1 MSKKKTTANQD
12 ALAELQANGCVILTA
27 DTHEQV
33 MEDAAALIEAYGGN
47 AFVSLA
53 ARKDNG
59 EHYAKVIIKKIEE
72 V

>member
-1 MSKKKTTANQD
+1 MAKKKTAASD
-12 ALAELQANGCVILTA
+12 ALMELQANGEVTLTA

-33 MEDAAALIEAYGGN
+33 MEDAATLIEEYGGN

-53 ARKDNG
+53 ARNDNG

>member
-1 MSKKKTTANQD
+1 MSKKKTAASD
-12 ALAELQANGCVILTA
+12 ALTGLQENGSVILTA

-33 MEDAAALIEAYGGN
+33 MEDAAALIEEVGGN

-53 ARKDNG
+53 ACKSNG

>member
-1 MSKKKTTANQD
+1 MSKKK
-12 ALAELQANGCVILTA
+12 QANSQLQNLLETGEVVLTA
-27 DTHEQV
+27 ATYEQV
-33 MEDAAALIEAYGGN
+33 MEDAAALIEESGGN

-53 ARKDNG
+53 AKKDNG

>member
-1 MSKKKTTANQD
+1 MGKKKSAANQD
-12 ALAELQANGCVILTA
+12 AISELQANGSVTLTA

-53 ARKDNG
+53 AKKDNG
-59 EHYAKVIIKKIEE
+59 EHSAKVIIKQNKEE
-72 V
+72 

>member
-1 MSKKKTTANQD
+1 MGKKKSNNH
-12 ALAELQANGCVILTA
+12 LNELLQNGDVIITGE
-27 DTHEQV
+27 THEQV

-53 ARKDNG
+53 AKKDNG

>member
-1 MSKKKTTANQD
+1 MAKKKSAANQD
-12 ALAELQANGCVILTA
+12 ALAELQANGSVMLTA

-33 MEDAAALIEAYGGN
+33 MEDAAALIEAFGGN

-53 ARKDNG
+53 AKKDSG
-59 EHYAKVIIKKIEE
+59 EHIAKVKIKKIEE

>member
-1 MSKKKTTANQD
+1 MAKKKTTANQD
-12 ALAELQANGCVILTA
+12 ALAELQANGSVILTA
-27 DTHEQV
+27 DSHEQV
-33 MEDAAALIEAYGGN
+33 MEDAAALIEEYGGN

-53 ARKDNG
+53 ARKSNG

>member
-1 MSKKKTTANQD
+1 MGKKKSAASDT
-12 ALAELQANGCVILTA
+12 LAELQANGSVTLTA

-33 MEDAAALIEAYGGN
+33 MEDAAALIEEYGGN

-53 ARKDNG
+53 AKKDSG
-59 EHYAKVIIKKIEE
+59 EHIAKVVIKKTEE

>member
-1 MSKKKTTANQD
+1 MAKKKTTANQD
-12 ALAELQANGCVILTA
+12 ALAELQANGSVILTA

-33 MEDAAALIEAYGGN
+33 MEDAAALIEEYGGN

-53 ARKDNG
+53 ARKGNG

>member
-1 MSKKKTTANQD
+1 MAKKKSAASDT
-12 ALAELQANGCVILTA
+12 LAELQANGSVTLTA

-53 ARKDNG
+53 AKKDNG

>member
-1 MSKKKTTANQD
+1 MAKKKTTTNQD
-12 ALAELQANGCVILTA
+12 ALAELQANGSVILTA

-33 MEDAAALIEAYGGN
+33 IEDAAVLIEEYGGN

-59 EHYAKVIIKKIEE
+59 EHYAKVIIKK
-72 V
+72 

>member
-1 MSKKKTTANQD
+1 MAKKKSASSD
-12 ALAELQANGCVILTA
+12 ALAELQANGSVILTA
-27 DTHEQV
+27 NTHEQV
-33 MEDAAALIEAYGGN
+33 MEDAAALIEEYEGN